1 MVSFYVFAEYTESNF
16 KVKRNHSKNVLESK
30 VDMTEA
36 IVWRCSV
43 KKMFLKILR
52 NSREIICIRVTFLIK
67 LFIKK
72 NPLRRRCFSVNFAK
86 FLGTPF
92 FKEHF

>member
-1 MVSFYVFAEYTESNF
+1 MVSFYVFAEYTENNF
-16 KVKRNHSKNVLESK
+16 KVKRNNSKNVLESK
-30 VDMTEA
+30 ADMTEA

-43 KKMFLKILR
+43 KKVFLKILQ

-72 NPLRRRCFSVNFAK
+72 NHFDTGV
-86 FLGTPF
+86 FL
-92 FKEHF
+92 